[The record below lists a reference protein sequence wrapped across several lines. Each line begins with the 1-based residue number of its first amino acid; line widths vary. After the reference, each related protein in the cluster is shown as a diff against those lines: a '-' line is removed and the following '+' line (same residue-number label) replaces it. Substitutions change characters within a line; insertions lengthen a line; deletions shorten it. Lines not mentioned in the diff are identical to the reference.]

1 MEGEKKIYLI
11 TYELSIAAD
20 GWNQAEQIA
29 EDIKL
34 MISKEML
41 IKNIEIIS

>member
-1 MEGEKKIYLI
+1 MEKETYLI
-11 TYELSIAAD
+11 TYELSISAE

-34 MISKEML
+34 MISDKIN

>member
-1 MEGEKKIYLI
+1 MEKETYLI
-11 TYELSIAAD
+11 TYELSILAE

-34 MISKEML
+34 MISDKMN

>member
-1 MEGEKKIYLI
+1 MEGEKIIYLI
-11 TYELSIAAD
+11 TYELSISAE

-29 EDIKL
+29 NDIKL
-34 MISKEML
+34 MISDKMN

>member
-1 MEGEKKIYLI
+1 MEKQTYLI
-11 TYELSIAAD
+11 TYELSISAD

-29 EDIKL
+29 NDIKL
-34 MISKEML
+34 LISDKMN